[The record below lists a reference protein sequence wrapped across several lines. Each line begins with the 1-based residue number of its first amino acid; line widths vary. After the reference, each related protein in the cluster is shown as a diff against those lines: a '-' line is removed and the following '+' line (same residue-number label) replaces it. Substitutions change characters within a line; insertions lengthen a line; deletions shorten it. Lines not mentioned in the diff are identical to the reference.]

1 MKSKQTKAKA
11 IRRREILNTISA
23 DFEISRGTPQPF
35 GASFVRGG
43 INFAVYAPHA
53 KFISLVLFTKCH
65 TDILLEFPLDPDFNR
80 TGHVWHA
87 MVRGL
92 DSDIRYGF
100 RVVCDQPLAECD
112 KEIVLLDPYSRSTC
126 GSEAWGAP
134 LTIKRK
140 NRKHT
145 FRLSQVVENKFDWE
159 QDKTPHIPLKDS
171 VIYELHV
178 RGFTRHPSSGVK
190 AAGTFAGLIEKIPYL
205 KDLGV
210 TAVELMPVTD
220 FDETYPGNTDPKTG
234 KPLLNLWGYDPISFF
249 APKAAFAQN
258 SSGSGPLDEF
268 RRMVKAF
275 HQAGMEIILDMVFNH
290 TGEGAEGGPIYHF
303 KGLDRSV
310 YYLQEPKSKA
320 FLNYSGCGNTLNC
333 NHPVV
338 RDLILDSL
346 RYWVTEMHVDGFRFD
361 LASILG
367 RGRDGSVLS
376 NPPLIERIAEDPI
389 LANSKLIAE
398 AWDAAGLYQV
408 GDFPHFQRW
417 MEWNGRFRDDV
428 RKFIRG
434 DKGLVPTIATRLAGS
449 ADLYQDDGRE
459 PFHSVNFV
467 TCHDG
472 FTLADLVSY
481 NSKHNEA
488 NGEENRDGSE
498 ANLSWNC
505 GTEGPSTDQQILK
518 LRKQQIRNFA
528 AILLLAQGVP
538 MLLAGDEFARSQQG
552 NNNAYCQDNTMG
564 WVDWRLEEKNKG
576 LQRFF
581 KGLITFRKSEPRLRR
596 TRFEVQT
603 VMVNRK

>member
-290 TGEGAEGGPIYHF
+290 TGEENPHPAEAYGSPGTTALAYSRDSGGVTIARAVVS
-303 KGLDRSV
+303 LS
-310 YYLQEPKSKA
+310 PKSYAKVYGGE
-320 FLNYSGCGNTLNC
+320 FLRDLLEEAGFVKEGIVSAQLNC
-333 NHPVV
+333 VKTHNNQ
-338 RDLILDSL
+338 
-346 RYWVTEMHVDGFRFD
+346 RY
-361 LASILG
+361 
-367 RGRDGSVLS
+367 
-376 NPPLIERIAEDPI
+376 
-389 LANSKLIAE
+389 K
-398 AWDAAGLYQV
+398 
-408 GDFPHFQRW
+408 
-417 MEWNGRFRDDV
+417 
-428 RKFIRG
+428 K
-434 DKGLVPTIATRLAGS
+434 
-449 ADLYQDDGRE
+449 
-459 PFHSVNFV
+459 
-467 TCHDG
+467 
-472 FTLADLVSY
+472 
-481 NSKHNEA
+481 
-488 NGEENRDGSE
+488 
-498 ANLSWNC
+498 
-505 GTEGPSTDQQILK
+505 
-518 LRKQQIRNFA
+518 
-528 AILLLAQGVP
+528 
-538 MLLAGDEFARSQQG
+538 
-552 NNNAYCQDNTMG
+552 
-564 WVDWRLEEKNKG
+564 
-576 LQRFF
+576 
-581 KGLITFRKSEPRLRR
+581 
-596 TRFEVQT
+596 
-603 VMVNRK
+603 